1 MTNDYEMMLTQ
12 KMMVEQLQEINSKLD
27 LIFKFHDSIKISQNE
42 AAKILSASFRT
53 IQNYEKE
60 GLLTNESGKEERRK
74 EFSLKSVFDI
84 YYIRNLKKGK
94 VK

>member
-1 MTNDYEMMLTQ
+1 
-12 KMMVEQLQEINSKLD
+12 MVEQLQEINSKLD

-53 IQNYEKE
+53 IQHYEKE
-60 GLLTNESGKEERRK
+60 GLITNESGKEGRK
-74 EFSLKSVFDI
+74 EFSLKNVFDI
-84 YYIRNLKKGK
+84 YYIRSLKKGK